1 MTQANRSKAAAV
13 INRLLL
19 RINAVKLEIIKL
31 KDKRKAL
38 LKAKNDIKAL

>member
-1 MTQANRSKAAAV
+1 MEQANQSKTAAM

-38 LKAKNDIKAL
+38 LKTNNDIKSL

>member
-1 MTQANRSKAAAV
+1 MGQAKRSKTAAV

-38 LKAKNDIKAL
+38 LKAKNDVKSV